1 MAIITN
7 PTQINHFRYLTIL
20 KGLRLEMRGLKMSR
34 GMTMYA
40 LIKKELGLSG
50 SRESVYNQLADML
63 GKPRLEVVET
73 WHLIWLAVQFA
84 PYTKIIAARYLK
96 L

>member
-63 GKPRLEVVET
+63 GKPRLEEV
-73 WHLIWLAVQFA
+73 
-84 PYTKIIAARYLK
+84 
-96 L
+96 